1 MKSSVGWELDVTGR
15 KQAAL
20 AGLEVIV
27 LSAVT
32 QTEQGE
38 PHKN

>member
-1 MKSSVGWELDVTGR
+1 MGWMSQAG

-20 AGLEVIV
+20 AGLEVIL

-32 QTEQGE
+32 QTEQEE
-38 PHKN
+38 PHMN

>member
-1 MKSSVGWELDVTGR
+1 MSWMSQPG

-20 AGLEVIV
+20 AGLEVIL

-32 QTEQGE
+32 QMEQEE
-38 PHKN
+38 PQMN